1 MNVSAV
7 WQLFFWLRQELREL
21 VCPSVHP
28 SRTSL
33 SKALNLHL
41 SLISLYQIYL
51 RSLSGHS
58 QVSLRSGARLCN
70 TNILSFSA
78 NIDINNGW
86 NENKKFR
93 VDAKK
98 TKDNSRKDNKFK
110 IKIYWVGLA
119 VSCYWHSSATHK
131 DIGHDWHDDQSEN
144 MMDMM
149 TNTQSWLSIGVPSH
163 FSPNFCIPK

>member
-1 MNVSAV
+1 MKA
-7 WQLFFWLRQELREL
+7 
-21 VCPSVHP
+21 
-28 SRTSL
+28 SL
-33 SKALNLHL
+33 
-41 SLISLYQIYL
+41 SLYQIYL

-110 IKIYWVGLA
+110 IKNY
-119 VSCYWHSSATHK
+119 
-131 DIGHDWHDDQSEN
+131 
-144 MMDMM
+144 
-149 TNTQSWLSIGVPSH
+149 
-163 FSPNFCIPK
+163 